1 MVVNESVLNLA
12 ADRVVAVEMLD
23 PSMVPS
29 ELKAVRVHY
38 RDDDAGE
45 AVMAVS
51 DVAGARSFGR
61 LPFAIVS
68 RARRPARVMHSPR
81 YEALERAFLEHND
94 LTATLGT
101 LPSGRR

>member
-1 MVVNESVLNLA
+1 MPSVEGLLICRSSDAICMVVNESVLNLA

-51 DVAGARSFGR
+51 DVAARADDLGR

-68 RARRPARVMHSPR
+68 RARRPARVMP
-81 YEALERAFLEHND
+81 
-94 LTATLGT
+94 
-101 LPSGRR
+101 